1 MCNALQS
8 YCDTVASFHKEL
20 YEKSYKFT
28 KSDKILSANPMINIR
43 EELKGGIDEMIFLRK
58 SVGNEFNRLG
68 DFIQTNTG
76 KNIVKLFTDYWK
88 TVSTAQAKHK

>member
-1 MCNALQS
+1 
-8 YCDTVASFHKEL
+8 L

>member
-1 MCNALQS
+1 M
-8 YCDTVASFHKEL
+8 

>member
-1 MCNALQS
+1 
-8 YCDTVASFHKEL
+8 L

-28 KSDKILSANPMINIR
+28 KSDKILSSNPMINIR

>member
-1 MCNALQS
+1 
-8 YCDTVASFHKEL
+8 
-20 YEKSYKFT
+20 
-28 KSDKILSANPMINIR
+28 MINIR